1 MGCQQLII
9 WIDTIDHFLLLFS
22 PCCRKGFNQH
32 NDVIHIDHLATDHDE
47 IAMERADA
55 KKKVVEASELME
67 SSDGILEGELWRAL
81 FLSIDLPTHV
91 SNAPHRHH
99 TALPQDVLAHF
110 RAATGMM
117 IDCSRSDTPVSW
129 AGKESKGDSYYSG
142 ISSKIQ
148 TLLRDLPLG
157 ERSVV
162 FSSSKEGV
170 LHLTSVIKACG
181 IDCFSLYVG
190 SADAS
195 ATELWGAVELDEK
208 IPGPV
213 LVIQAGAA
221 ASGLTLTAASKI
233 FLMEPF
239 NRQEEEQQAYARCHR
254 YGQTKNVHVKV
265 YYAPVSV
272 ESRLLRWRKRS
283 AEKFAAA
290 SNGPNYVFTEL
301 YEDSGDEEGDDGTV
315 DNSVSLGEK
324 DGDEETDGEKKE
336 ESDEVHEEE
345 NLRTQF
351 LLGLVDEHGN
361 PIGEET
367 QVNQRVEERP
377 VTGRRFILG

>member
-1 MGCQQLII
+1 
-9 WIDTIDHFLLLFS
+9 LLLS
-22 PCCRKGFNQH
+22 PCCRKGFNHQL
-32 NDVIHIDHLATDHDE
+32 DVIHIDHLATDHEE
-47 IAMERADA
+47 IAMKKADA
-55 KKKVVEASELME
+55 KKRVVEASKLME
-67 SSDGILEGELWRAL
+67 SSDGILKGELWHAL

-91 SNAPHRHH
+91 SNAPHRQH
-99 TALPQDVLAHF
+99 TALPQDALAHF
-110 RAATGMM
+110 RAATGMK
-117 IDCSRSDTPVSW
+117 IDCSRSDTPESWVS
-129 AGKESKGDSYYSG
+129 KQTG

-148 TLLRDLPLG
+148 MLLHDLPLG
-157 ERSVV
+157 ERAVV

-170 LHLTSVIKACG
+170 LHLTSVIKAYG

-190 SADAS
+190 STDAS
-195 ATELWGAVELDEK
+195 ATRLWGAIELDEQ
-208 IPGPV
+208 IAGPV

-254 YGQTKNVHVKV
+254 YGQAKDVHVKV

-283 AEKFAAA
+283 AEKFTSANA
-290 SNGPNYVFTEL
+290 PKYVFTEL
-301 YEDSGDEEGDDGTV
+301 YEDSGEEDNIDDTS
-315 DNSVSLGEK
+315 DNSVSLGDE
-324 DGDEETDGEKKE
+324 DDDEENDGKEKK

-345 NLRTQF
+345 NIRTQF

-361 PIGEET
+361 PVGAEES
-367 QVNQRVEERP
+367 QENRDQAEQSRLA
-377 VTGRRFILG
+377 RRFILN